1 MKPNPIETKPDRLG
15 IRPHGSPCSFCK
27 HPAFNACHVGAWLE
41 ILNSKTNK
49 VSVQLL
55 PYLHTVAAQRTSI
68 AMATADQVLQ
78 LDAAAQ
84 QMRQRLQL
92 QLDAA
97 AEQMRVLSNA
107 HDVLRQESGNAIM
120 ELRRIL
126 ADEQQRNAQQSG
138 VGKDKAVNFVNS
150 KNFDGGKISGAKSE
164 NYKPWAKR
172 VKVYCNAQCRG
183 FRQALETA
191 EAASS
196 KVNAQD

>member
-1 MKPNPIETKPDRLG
+1 M
-15 IRPHGSPCSFCK
+15 
-27 HPAFNACHVGAWLE
+27 GASLE

-49 VSVQLL
+49 VSIQLL
-55 PYLHTVAAQRTSI
+55 PYLPSVVAQRTSK

-150 KNFDGGKISGAKSE
+150 KNSEGGKISGAKSE